1 MPFPMTHL
9 HIANN
14 IATLHPECIKSLS
27 QFYLGTLAPDS
38 VHFRAEFI
46 ANDKK
51 TTHLCVGDENWGEI
65 TNNDEWID
73 NVMSFL
79 REHRNSENACFA
91 LGYAVH
97 ILADIYGNINIWT
110 PFRLK
115 MNLQMANYY
124 GGEHH
129 KRQAAVDFKL
139 ANEFEQKKEIWNLLE
154 KSEEITIPGIVF
166 AKDAEKQ
173 KRNILQVQYENITS
187 NMQTTEVAAYENALK
202 QIENTTKFISEFL
215 KIDRR
220 QA

>member
-1 MPFPMTHL
+1 MIHL

-14 IATLHPECIKSLS
+14 IATLNPEYIKSPP
-27 QFYLGTLAPDS
+27 QFFLGTLAPDS
-38 VHFRAEFI
+38 VHFREEFI

-51 TTHLCVGDENWGEI
+51 VTHLCVSDENWGEI

-79 REHRNSENACFA
+79 REHKNSENACFA

-154 KSEEITIPGIVF
+154 KSEVLTILGIVF
-166 AKDAEKQ
+166 AEDIEKQ
-173 KRNILQVQYENITS
+173 KRHILQVQYENVS
-187 NMQTTEVAAYENALK
+187 SMQTTEVAAYENALK

-215 KIDRR
+215 KTDRR

>member
-1 MPFPMTHL
+1 MPFPMIHL

-14 IATLHPECIKSLS
+14 IATLNPEYIKSPP
-27 QFYLGTLAPDS
+27 QFFLGTLAPDS
-38 VHFRAEFI
+38 VHFREEFI

-51 TTHLCVGDENWGEI
+51 VTHLCVSDENWGEI

-79 REHRNSENACFA
+79 REHKNSENACFA

-154 KSEEITIPGIVF
+154 KSEVLTILGIVF
-166 AKDAEKQ
+166 AEDIEKQ
-173 KRNILQVQYENITS
+173 KRHILQVQYENVS
-187 NMQTTEVAAYENALK
+187 SMQTTEVAAYENALK
-202 QIENTTKFISEFL
+202 QIETTTKFISEFL
-215 KIDRR
+215 KTDRR